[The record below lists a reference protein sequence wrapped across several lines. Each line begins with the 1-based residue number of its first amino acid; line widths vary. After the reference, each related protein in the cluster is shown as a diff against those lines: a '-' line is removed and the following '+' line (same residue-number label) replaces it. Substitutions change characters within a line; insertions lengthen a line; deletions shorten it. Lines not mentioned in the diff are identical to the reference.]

1 MIKKALFSTVF
12 AVIAITSFGQTKVAH
27 INTTELLQ
35 MMPEVKQIDST
46 LQKMQANYQTEL
58 AKLQQEMQSLY
69 NEILEMSEDVNADAG
84 ILELKQNQLQKKQTE
99 YQESQ
104 QFAQQQLQ
112 KKQQVLYE
120 PLTNRV
126 KTVIEQVAK
135 EKGYTHVIDSSQGLG
150 LIWGADAHN
159 LMPAVKTKLGIK

>member
-1 MIKKALFSTVF
+1 MIKKALLSTVF
-12 AVIAITSFGQTKVAH
+12 ALLAMTSFGQTKVAH

-46 LQKMQANYQTEL
+46 LQKMQTNYQTEL
-58 AKLQQEMQSLY
+58 NRLQQEMQGLY
-69 NEILEMSEDVNADAG
+69 NQILEMSEDVNADAG

-112 KKQQVLYE
+112 KKQQELYE
-120 PLTNRV
+120 PLTNKV
-126 KTVIEQVAK
+126 KAVIEEVAK
-135 EKGYTHVIDSSQGLG
+135 AKGYTHVIDSSQGLG
-150 LIWGADAHN
+150 LIWGADSHD
-159 LMPAVKTKLGIK
+159 LMPAVKAKLGIQ